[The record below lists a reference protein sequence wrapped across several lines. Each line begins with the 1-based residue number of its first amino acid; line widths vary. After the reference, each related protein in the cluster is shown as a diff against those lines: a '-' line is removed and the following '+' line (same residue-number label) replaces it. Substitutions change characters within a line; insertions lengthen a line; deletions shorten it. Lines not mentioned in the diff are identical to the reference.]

1 VLGWE
6 NGKGALN
13 CASAVA
19 ERIRSVDPARSK
31 RAADRKMGMG
41 VILR

>member
-1 VLGWE
+1 VVSPVLGWE

-19 ERIRSVDPARSK
+19 ERMRSVEPAK
-31 RAADRKMGMG
+31 RKRADRKMGM
-41 VILR
+41 